1 MATNDTNS
9 VTEATNEVALATEIE
24 AVLEHDIGVLEQVL
38 EEVIE
43 WLIDLIP
50 GSIIAVVV
58 MSVGLFLS
66 RRARKLVERIGKKN
80 DWDPALIRY
89 ISGTVRFLLI
99 ALFFLAALGAIG
111 VPVKSF
117 LGALGITGVMIGFG
131 IRGQLANYFA
141 GLMMIGARPFREGD
155 LIEFGPPPQIGRV
168 RDVALTCT
176 VLDTPDNVRIVVP
189 NATIWRNRIYNFST
203 HGVRAIN
210 IPISVPHDVNI
221 RWVEHIAMDVLTRH
235 AAVLNKPEPSF
246 STTDV
251 AADHI
256 RAKITAWSHVSSM
269 NVFSSVMKEMQ
280 NEFEVAELPVTV
292 PSEDIDLKREE

>member
-1 MATNDTNS
+1 MATNDANS
-9 VTEATNEVALATEIE
+9 VTEATNEVALATDFET
-24 AVLEHDIGVLEQVL
+24 VLEHDIGVLEKVL
-38 EEVIE
+38 EEVIG
-43 WLIDLIP
+43 WLIGLIP
-50 GSIIAVVV
+50 GSIIAVIV
-58 MSVGLFLS
+58 MSFGLF
-66 RRARKLVERIGKKN
+66 
-80 DWDPALIRY
+80 
-89 ISGTVRFLLI
+89 
-99 ALFFLAALGAIG
+99 
-111 VPVKSF
+111 
-117 LGALGITGVMIGFG
+117 
-131 IRGQLANYFA
+131 
-141 GLMMIGARPFREGD
+141 LMMIGARPFREGD

-210 IPISVPHDVNI
+210 IPVSVPHDVNI
-221 RWVEHIAMDVLTRH
+221 RWVEHIAMDVLKRH

-269 NVFSSVMKEMQ
+269 NVFSDVMKEMQ
-280 NEFEVAELPVTV
+280 KEFEVAELPVKV